1 MAYKTGLLS
10 HFDWKNS
17 LIAAFV
23 AIAFATASGLLF
35 ADEYVSGK
43 IDEKAYSRSDGRAL
57 ERAVEIETLHNR
69 RHLEIIRGDIAE
81 MRQDLKQVLRDLNE
95 MNRRIP

>member
-1 MAYKTGLLS
+1 MAYRTGLLS

-17 LIAAFV
+17 LLAAFV
-23 AIAFATASGLLF
+23 ATALATASGLLF
-35 ADEYVSGK
+35 ADEYVSSK
-43 IDEKAYSRSDGRAL
+43 IEEKAYSRGEGLTL
-57 ERAVEIETLHNR
+57 EKAVEIETLHNR